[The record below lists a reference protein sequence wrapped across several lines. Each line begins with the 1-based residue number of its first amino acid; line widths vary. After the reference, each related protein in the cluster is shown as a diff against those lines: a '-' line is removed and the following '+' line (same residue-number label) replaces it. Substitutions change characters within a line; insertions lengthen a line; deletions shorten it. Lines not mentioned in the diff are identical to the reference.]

1 MKPKTHKNLDVWQR
15 SVLFVT
21 AVYKLTQKFPQSEQ
35 YGLTSQIR
43 RAAVSIPSNIAEGAA
58 RRTKPEFRRFL
69 FIALGSTAELET
81 QILISNNLNYLAN
94 ADQEQLMEELN
105 TISRML
111 QGLIKTIAA

>member
-21 AVYKLTQKFPQSEQ
+21 AIYKLTQKFPQSD
-35 YGLTSQIR
+35 
-43 RAAVSIPSNIAEGAA
+43 IAEGAA

-81 QILISNNLNYLAN
+81 QLLISNNLNYLAD
-94 ADQEQLMEELN
+94 ADQEQLMVELN
-105 TISRML
+105 TISRMP
-111 QGLIKTIAA
+111 QGLIKTIAT